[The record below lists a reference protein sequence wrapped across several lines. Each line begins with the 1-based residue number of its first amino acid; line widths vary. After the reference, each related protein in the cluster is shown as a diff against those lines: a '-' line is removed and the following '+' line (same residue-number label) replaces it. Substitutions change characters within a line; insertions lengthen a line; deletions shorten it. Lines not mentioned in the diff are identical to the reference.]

1 MRLTLALTLA
11 FACFA
16 CAGERA
22 GDAAGQADGK
32 KSAGV
37 GTEVDHALGQVRAS
51 DSATGN
57 VGQYRRSCRMQAHI
71 FKEDMSKAE
80 VKEVKEAAENGKSD
94 KDKGKEKD
102 KEKDKE
108 KEKPKGVSIG
118 IFAKRKKSLSSESI
132 PLPIRK
138 PP

>member
-1 MRLTLALTLA
+1 MRKKASGYRFQASGFVRLTLALILA
-11 FACFA
+11 CACFA

-51 DSATGN
+51 DSATGT

-80 VKEVKEAAENGKSD
+80 VKDFTSRIAYRVQANLNGGDD
-94 KDKGKEKD
+94 KNLGDILDDIDVPTYKGLC
-102 KEKDKE
+102 
-108 KEKPKGVSIG
+108 G
-118 IFAKRKKSLSSESI
+118 
-132 PLPIRK
+132 
-138 PP
+138 